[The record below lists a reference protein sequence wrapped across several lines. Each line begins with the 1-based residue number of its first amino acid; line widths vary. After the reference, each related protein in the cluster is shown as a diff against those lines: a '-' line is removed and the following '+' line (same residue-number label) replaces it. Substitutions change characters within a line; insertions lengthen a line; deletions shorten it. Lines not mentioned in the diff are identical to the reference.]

1 MPRRGG
7 KVKIQWIVQRSV
19 RQATFRKRHTTLF
32 DKARDLSI
40 LCGVPAA
47 VIVYGNDGQAAEP
60 KVWPGVEEVREIL
73 QRHRDLPDSLK
84 EAHKLDNERFVRR
97 RTGKMRRK
105 VDTCKTVNRRLEVN
119 LVLNDVGL
127 GRRQEFDDLPR
138 EVADAVM
145 SALDALRNVVADRVS
160 FFRSGGA
167 THVAAAALPASQVE
181 GAAAL
186 MALSLQEPLMVP
198 PLAVAVPTMVPNAP
212 LFVQPAPP
220 QSALVVVPA
229 PPAQEEVEE
238 PPMVTPLAMAPM
250 VPGAP
255 VLLMAPEPEPI
266 PPQSQVIVTPAPPL
280 QELPVAAG
288 GAPLLLPAPEPEP
301 APLQPEL
308 LVVVAP
314 APLVPDVPLLLPA
327 PELEPEPAA
336 LPQSEILVAPPPTV
350 ADTPLLL
357 PALAPQGPTMVADG
371 SDAPLLPAAEPETQ
385 HNTAGVG
392 VDEPLNLD
400 AEPRNG
406 SFLLEMADAI
416 MDDGSG
422 RQATAEDVERLLRE
436 HGLEHFK
443 PM

>member
-7 KVKIQWIVQRSV
+7 KVKIQWIVQRGV

-47 VIVYGNDGQAAEP
+47 VVVYGNDGQAAEP
-60 KVWPGVEEVREIL
+60 KVWPAVEEVREIL

-84 EAHKLDNERFVRR
+84 EAHRLDNEGFMRR
-97 RTGKMRRK
+97 RTGKMRKK
-105 VDTCKTVNRRLEVN
+105 VDSCKAANRRLEVN

-138 EVADAVM
+138 ELAAAVV
-145 SALDALRNVVADRVS
+145 SALDALRNVTADRVK
-160 FFRSGGA
+160 FLRSGGA
-167 THVAAAALPASQVE
+167 QAAAAPPLPASQVE

-198 PLAVAVPTMVPNAP
+198 PLAVAVPTMVSNAP
-212 LFVQPAPP
+212 LVVHPAPP
-220 QSALVVVPA
+220 PQ
-229 PPAQEEVEE
+229 EVEE
-238 PPMVTPLAMAPM
+238 PLMVTPLAVAPM

-255 VLLMAPEPEPI
+255 LLLPAPV
-266 PPQSQVIVTPAPPL
+266 PPQSQLMVAPVPPL
-280 QELPVAAG
+280 QEPPVAADV
-288 GAPLLLPAPEPEP
+288 PLLLPAPEPEP
-301 APLQPEL
+301 APPQSDLM
-308 LVVVAP
+308 VAP
-314 APLVPDVPLLLPA
+314 APAPPEPPLVPDVPLLLPA
-327 PELEPEPAA
+327 PEPEPA
-336 LPQSEILVAPPPTV
+336 LPQCELVVAPPPTV
-350 ADTPLLL
+350 DEPPLLL
-357 PALAPQGPTMVADG
+357 PAAPAPQAEPTMVADG
-371 SDAPLLPAAEPETQ
+371 GSDAPVLLPAVEPEPQ
-385 HNTAGVG
+385 DTAAGLGVE
-392 VDEPLNLD
+392 EPLNLD

-422 RQATAEDVERLLRE
+422 RQATAEDVDRLLRE
-436 HGLEHFK
+436 HGLERFK